1 MTALERRALLGDEQ
15 AQEECTKRGIA
26 LPCPCCGRHTEA
38 IMNNQAVYH
47 VNRDCLLNSQLVSL
61 RRWNTRPAPP
71 IGRCRKCA
79 YWDPLHTGECTVT
92 TKPGVPYH
100 RYTDPDFFCGDFKP
114 KGGE

>member
-1 MTALERRALLGDEQ
+1 MTEFERRALLGDEQ

-71 IGRCRKCA
+71 IGRC
-79 YWDPLHTGECTVT
+79 GECRAYTSEG
-92 TKPGVPYH
+92 PGLGCCSDGTGK
-100 RYTDPDFFCGDFKP
+100 TDDGYCDCFYP
-114 KGGE
+114 KGGEENG

>member
-1 MTALERRALLGDEQ
+1 MTALERCALLGDEQ

-71 IGRCRKCA
+71 IGRYEDCEFHDTFDCPTSK
-79 YWDPLHTGECTVT
+79 TG
-92 TKPGVPYH
+92 
-100 RYTDPDFFCGDFKP
+100 YTEKAMKYCSWFEP
-114 KGGE
+114 KGGEESAR

>member
-1 MTALERRALLGDEQ
+1 MTEFERRALLGDEQ

-71 IGRCRKCA
+71 IGRC
-79 YWDPLHTGECTVT
+79 GECAERHI
-92 TKPGVPYH
+92 GDGDICFYGSE
-100 RYTDPDFFCGDFKP
+100 DDFCSGFKP
-114 KGGE
+114 KGGEENG